1 MEMTVDP
8 KERDLIEAY
17 RRLVRHGFGSLRVE
31 IAATNQPGRI
41 KIEIAETATTHY
53 VTVQQPK

>member
-1 MEMTVDP
+1 MEMSVDP

-17 RRLVRHGFGSLRVE
+17 RRLVQHGFGVLRVE
-31 IAATNQPGRI
+31 IAVTNQPGKI

-53 VTVQQPK
+53 VTTQPK